1 MHSPLPG
8 LHPINLPSHLSFS
21 TYRSIFLYDDPSK
34 LGTVDDYNL
43 SIYFMQYP
51 YIIYNYIYIYIIV
64 SIFLVRSEPPSTVGF
79 RLWIFC
85 WRVQPLSWQPTWR
98 PRAFKA
104 RRGRLPWWNRLP
116 FLPPMTGNGKH
127 IPPNKKWWVIGAGKH
142 AIVSPTLQINILCLV
157 AL

>member
-21 TYRSIFLYDDPSK
+21 TYRSIFLHDDPSK

-43 SIYFMQYP
+43 SIYFILYP
-51 YIIYNYIYIYIIV
+51 YMYIYIYNYIYIYIYLYIIV

-85 WRVQPLSWQPTWR
+85 WRIHPLS
-98 PRAFKA
+98 
-104 RRGRLPWWNRLP
+104 
-116 FLPPMTGNGKH
+116 
-127 IPPNKKWWVIGAGKH
+127 
-142 AIVSPTLQINILCLV
+142 
-157 AL
+157 